1 MSNSK
6 LTKKDPKE
14 QIAKWTEY
22 KKTKIKE
29 NIDLPRL
36 GALRRHA
43 LWTKLG
49 SIIILSVVGIIIC
62 LYFISFKSSVRSV
75 KLVGADEIDGAKV
88 AKIIDV
94 SPKTKVVFSLFKGK
108 EYSKKISRVFPEVD
122 TVKITVTNWNNL
134 ILHIKEKRVIGYVK
148 ENNHYRKILFN
159 GKVSRQD
166 ISEKLVDISKPLFLG
181 YSRQKSIINDLKVY
195 KALPPYFRDKIK
207 MISGKIRR
215 PNQIILL
222 LNDHNI
228 IIGDVNTFAEKIK
241 YYDSIK
247 KQLTQP
253 SIIDMEVGV
262 FSRPLTVKDKEQYE
276 INC

>member
-1 MSNSK
+1 M
-6 LTKKDPKE
+6 
-14 QIAKWTEY
+14 
-22 KKTKIKE
+22 
-29 NIDLPRL
+29 
-36 GALRRHA
+36 
-43 LWTKLG
+43 
-49 SIIILSVVGIIIC
+49 
-62 LYFISFKSSVRSV
+62 
-75 KLVGADEIDGAKV
+75 
-88 AKIIDV
+88 
-94 SPKTKVVFSLFKGK
+94 
-108 EYSKKISRVFPEVD
+108 
-122 TVKITVTNWNNL
+122 
-134 ILHIKEKRVIGYVK
+134 
-148 ENNHYRKILFN
+148 FN

-241 YYDSIK
+241 YYNSIK

-276 INC
+276 INF